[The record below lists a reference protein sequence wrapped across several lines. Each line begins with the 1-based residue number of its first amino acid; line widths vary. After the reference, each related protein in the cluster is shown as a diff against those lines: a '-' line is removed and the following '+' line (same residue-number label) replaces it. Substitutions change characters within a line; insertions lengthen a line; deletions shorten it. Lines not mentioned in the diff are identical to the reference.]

1 MVEVEIDHPD
11 HYDEEQIDCEG
22 ERFMGDLLGNSST
35 RLPSGEDLL
44 TRPSKSPQKQ
54 GAEFAG
60 KGRNCDQKNLSS
72 NNEESDYAPP
82 PTKKAAPKMKTK
94 QGSKST
100 KVLTAAELAMDN
112 PTDNE
117 DSEGLLPVTS
127 PDKGKRRASNSK
139 NVNPKSCSASNGVTR
154 PFVAFE
160 DYAKKKK
167 EGKKKEALDSIGF
180 EKMKY
185 NRAMEKELTGIALEE
200 KKFEHAKTMADKR
213 WDRAIQ
219 VEEKKLDDGVKIETA
234 KLQWEAA
241 EKEKDCQFEIK
252 KLETQGG
259 HKNKAK
265 KLEVLAKLI
274 DSGKSYR

>member
-1 MVEVEIDHPD
+1 M
-11 HYDEEQIDCEG
+11 
-22 ERFMGDLLGNSST
+22 
-35 RLPSGEDLL
+35 
-44 TRPSKSPQKQ
+44 
-54 GAEFAG
+54 
-60 KGRNCDQKNLSS
+60 RNQTM
-72 NNEESDYAPP
+72 PP

-112 PTDNE
+112 PTDDK
-117 DSEGLLPVTS
+117 DSEGPLRS
-127 PDKGKRRASNSK
+127 Q
-139 NVNPKSCSASNGVTR
+139 

-160 DYAKKKK
+160 DYAKKKE

-185 NRAMEKELTGIALEE
+185 DQAMEKELKGIDLEE
-200 KKFEHAKTMADKR
+200 KKFEHARTMADKR

-219 VEEKKLDDGVKIETA
+219 VKEKKLDDGVKIETA
-234 KLQWEAA
+234 KVQWEAA

-274 DSGKSYR
+274 DSGKCKDEIERLAKLFQ